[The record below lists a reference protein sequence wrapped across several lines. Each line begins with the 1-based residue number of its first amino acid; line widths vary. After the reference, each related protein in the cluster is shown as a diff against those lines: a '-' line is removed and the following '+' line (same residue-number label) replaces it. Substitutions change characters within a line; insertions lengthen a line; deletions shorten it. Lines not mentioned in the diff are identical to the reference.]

1 MWSGRETP
9 APAVRFV
16 RGGTM
21 VSETDNPKRA
31 RGAAPLEHSLILLA
45 PAVTVWLILRWH
57 SQHLLGIDFTQEFWV
72 ASHRVLHGGD
82 PYSWSRYQIDNG
94 VSFPYLAPT
103 ALALIPF
110 ALVPP
115 GTGILLVIAVSMLA
129 LMGTLRV
136 LGVRDR
142 RLYLFVF
149 LWWPVANIWQTGN
162 VTLFLA
168 LGLALIWRY
177 RDRPVVAGLLSA
189 AIISL
194 KPFVWP
200 VLLWLLFTKRYR
212 AGGWAAAWGLGIN
225 AVAWAV
231 VGYGRIGEYLHLSA
245 TVTSTLKQNGYG
257 LIALLAHPGAPIW
270 AGELL
275 MAAVVLCLT
284 IACLRAARRRDD
296 QLALLLCVLLM
307 LAATPLLWN
316 HYFALLIVP
325 LAIYRPRISFEWI
338 AGLLWWLCPGTNV
351 SAWQAFVGAAV
362 TVLISYRLIAGPS
375 SLQQAEGPKQPAWL

>member
-1 MWSGRETP
+1 MI
-9 APAVRFV
+9 V
-16 RGGTM
+16 
-21 VSETDNPKRA
+21 
-31 RGAAPLEHSLILLA
+31 LA

-103 ALALIPF
+103 ALALMPF

-115 GTGILLVIAVSMLA
+115 GTGILFVIAVSMLA
-129 LMGTLRV
+129 LVGTLRA
-136 LGVRDR
+136 LDVRDW
-142 RLYLFVF
+142 RLYLLVF

-162 VTLFLA
+162 VTLLLA
-168 LGLALIWRY
+168 LGLALAWRH
-177 RDRPVVAGLLSA
+177 RDRPLAAGLLSA

-200 VLLWLLFTKRYR
+200 VLLWLLFTRR
-212 AGGWAAAWGLGIN
+212 FRAAAWALVLGIAIN
-225 AVAWAV
+225 AVCWAV
-231 VGYGRIGEYLHLSA
+231 VGFGRIGEYLHLSA

-257 LIALLAHPGAPIW
+257 LIALLAHPGAPVW
-270 AGELL
+270 TGVLL
-275 MAAVVLCLT
+275 MAAVVGALVVGCF
-284 IACLRAARRRDD
+284 RAARRGDER
-296 QLALLLCVLLM
+296 LALLLCVLLM

-325 LAIYRPRISFEWI
+325 LAVYRPRLSLAWV

-351 SAWQAFVGAAV
+351 SAWQAFVGTAV
-362 TVLISYRLIAGPS
+362 TALISYRLIAGRRR
-375 SLQQAEGPKQPAWL
+375 LQPAKQPAWL